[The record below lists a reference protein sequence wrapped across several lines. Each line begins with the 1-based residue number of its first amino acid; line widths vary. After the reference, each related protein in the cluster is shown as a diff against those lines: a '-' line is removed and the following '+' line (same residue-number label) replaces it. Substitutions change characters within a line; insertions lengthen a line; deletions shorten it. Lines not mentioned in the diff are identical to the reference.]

1 VKYFLK
7 SIATRSFWRYA
18 VFSHEALAN
27 LLAAIG
33 ALYVFMEIMDFLSI
47 YTKDRYSKYAI
58 VPIFVAALLYV
69 IFSRRPVSRI
79 TYKIPQK
86 DYVFE
91 VKIGDLFTESGDVV
105 ISTNTTFDTDIASGL
120 IAADSLQGQLALRVF
135 RGATVDID
143 RQLEEGLKQIECA
156 ERADAPGKTR
166 EYPIGTVAKVTTP
179 DKIFYFVAMSRL
191 NVHGTAKATL
201 RNIEDALSGL
211 WQFIADQG
219 ELRAIIIPLMGTGR
233 GRVELPR
240 KKMVERIAQSFADA
254 SREKIFSN
262 KLTIIIRPED
272 AENFQINLFE
282 VRDYLTRSLHA

>member
-1 VKYFLK
+1 
-7 SIATRSFWRYA
+7 
-18 VFSHEALAN
+18 
-27 LLAAIG
+27 
-33 ALYVFMEIMDFLSI
+33 
-47 YTKDRYSKYAI
+47 
-58 VPIFVAALLYV
+58 V
-69 IFSRRPVSRI
+69 IFSRRPVSKV

-86 DYVFE
+86 DYIFE
-91 VKIGDLFTESGDVV
+91 VKIGDLFTEPGDVV
-105 ISTNTTFDTDIASGL
+105 ISTNTTFDTDISSGL
-120 IAADSLQGQLALRVF
+120 IDADSLQGQLALRVF

-143 RQLEEGLKQIECA
+143 KQLEEGLEQIEYA
-156 ERADAPGKTR
+156 ERTDAPGKR
-166 EYPIGTVAKVTTP
+166 KEYPIGTVAKVTTP

-191 NVHGTAKATL
+191 NV
-201 RNIEDALSGL
+201 SGL

-219 ELRAIIIPLMGTGR
+219 ELRAINIPLMGTGR

-262 KLTIIIRPED
+262 KLTILIRPED

>member
-1 VKYFLK
+1 MKYFLK